1 MTPSMTQAK
10 NWIAAFRMRTLPL
23 ALSSIGL
30 GSFLAAF
37 EHQMRWKV
45 LILAA
50 LTTIFLQVLSN
61 LANGYGDSRHGAD
74 HDQRE
79 GPSRAVQSGA
89 ISPESM
95 KNAIYLFILLSFGS
109 GIALLFAAFKH
120 LDIRFIALMILGIMS
135 IGAAINYTMGK
146 NPYGY
151 AGFGDMFV
159 ILFFGFVGVVGTYF
173 CHTGHFEADTL
184 LPAFSC
190 GLLATAVLN
199 VNNIRDIVSDKKAG
213 KMSIPV
219 RIGRANATL
228 YHWLLIALAITASLV
243 YVAINYQS
251 PYQFLFLAT
260 TPLLIFNAMK
270 VSASQESKKLD
281 PMLKQMAIS
290 TLLFIITFG
299 VGNMI

>member
-1 MTPSMTQAK
+1 MTNSMSQVK
-10 NWIAAFRMRTLPL
+10 NWIEAFRLRTLPL
-23 ALSSIGL
+23 ALSSIGM

-37 EHQMRWKV
+37 ERKMRWDV

-50 LTTIFLQVLSN
+50 LTTILLQVLSN
-61 LANGYGDSRHGAD
+61 LANDYGDSKHGAD
-74 HDQRE
+74 HAERE
-79 GPSRAVQSGA
+79 GPSRAVQTGA
-89 ISPESM
+89 ISVKSM
-95 KNAIYLFILLSFGS
+95 KKAIYLFIFLSLAS
-109 GIALLFAAFKH
+109 GVALLFVALEQ
-120 LDIRFIALMILGIMS
+120 LDIKFIILLILGIMA
-135 IGAAINYTMGK
+135 IGAALNYTMGK

-159 ILFFGFVGVVGTYF
+159 IIFFGFVGVIGTYF
-173 CHTGHFEADTL
+173 CHTGHFQPDTL

-199 VNNIRDIVSDKKAG
+199 VNNIRDMVSDKKAG

-228 YHWLLIALAITASLV
+228 YHWMLIALAVIVSVA
-243 YVAINYQS
+243 YVAINYHS
-251 PYQFLFLAT
+251 PYQFIFLVT
-260 TPLLIFNAMK
+260 TPLLIFNGMQ
-270 VSASQESKKLD
+270 VSANKESKKLD

-299 VGNMI
+299 IGNLL

>member
-1 MTPSMTQAK
+1 MSEVK
-10 NWIAAFRMRTLPL
+10 NWIEAFRLRTLPL

-37 EHQMRWKV
+37 ERQMRWDV

-61 LANGYGDSRHGAD
+61 LANDYGDSKHGAD
-74 HDQRE
+74 HAERE

-89 ISPESM
+89 ISPKSM
-95 KNAIYLFILLSFGS
+95 KNAIYLFISLSLGS
-109 GIALLFAAFKH
+109 GIALLLVALEN
-120 LDIRFIALMILGIMS
+120 LDIKFIILLTLGIMA
-135 IGAAINYTMGK
+135 IGAALNYTMGK

-159 ILFFGFVGVVGTYF
+159 IIFFGFIGVVGTYF
-173 CHTGHFEADTL
+173 CHTGHFQLDVL

-228 YHWLLIALAITASLV
+228 YHWLLIALAIIASLV
-243 YVAINYQS
+243 YVAINYHS
-251 PYQFLFLAT
+251 PYQFLFLTT
-260 TPLLIFNAMK
+260 TPLLIFNGMK
-270 VSASQESKKLD
+270 VSANRESKKLD

-299 VGNMI
+299 IGNLI